1 MKVFLTLNSRA
12 LSIFATITLILSGS
26 YCIAHEAEKYTG
38 VTPVASQEV
47 PSQIQGVGITEQLG
61 KNLDLNLPVTDE
73 NGVKTTLG
81 SFYDGKTP
89 VIVSPVYFSCPG
101 LCNFHLN
108 GLTEAL
114 KEMDWT
120 VGQKFTVV
128 AISFDSRETP
138 EIAAA
143 KKQSYVKV
151 YNRPGSENGWH
162 FLTLDAA
169 SVKAFTDKAGF
180 RFKWNEESKEWSHAS
195 AAIVTTPSGKIS
207 RYLPGII
214 FKAEDV
220 KLALNEATEGKIG
233 NFVEGLVLYCFQYN
247 THAGAYTL
255 AAFNVMKLGG
265 AIMVLLLGLWLT
277 PVWIRTRR
285 QQKSAGS

>member
-1 MKVFLTLNSRA
+1 MNLSSRVLLTLS
-12 LSIFATITLILSGS
+12 SVVLILSTSIG
-26 YCIAHEAEKYTG
+26 YAREPEKYTG
-38 VTPVASQEV
+38 VTPPVSTEV
-47 PSQIQGVGITEQLG
+47 PSQLQGVGITEQLG
-61 KNLDLNLPVTDE
+61 RNLDLNLPVTDE

-114 KEMDWT
+114 KEIDWT
-120 VGQKFTVV
+120 VGQKFKVL
-128 AISFDSRETP
+128 AISFDSRETA
-138 EIAAA
+138 EIAAG
-143 KKQSYVKV
+143 KKQSYLKV
-151 YNRPGSENGWH
+151 YNRPESADGWH
-162 FLTLDAA
+162 FLTLDES
-169 SVKAFTDKAGF
+169 SVKAFTENAGF

-195 AAIVTTPSGKIS
+195 AAIVTTPTGKIS

-214 FKAEDV
+214 FKPEDI

-233 NFVEGLVLYCFQYN
+233 NFVESLVLYCFQYN
-247 THAGAYTL
+247 NHAGAYTL

-265 AIMVLLLGLWLT
+265 ALMVLLLGLWLA